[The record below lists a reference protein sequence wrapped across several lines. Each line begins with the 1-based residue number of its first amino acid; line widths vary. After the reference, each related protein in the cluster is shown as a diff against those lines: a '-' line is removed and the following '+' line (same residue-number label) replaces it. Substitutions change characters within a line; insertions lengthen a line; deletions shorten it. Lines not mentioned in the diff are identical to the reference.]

1 MTITTCQSCTRRRTP
16 RAAIPLAVFLAVAGA
31 LVATGTPRWAQGADN
46 FDRHYKRGL
55 TLYQQKDYAG
65 AIAEMSAAYEERQL
79 PRILLNIGQA
89 YRKIG
94 KAREALAFYE
104 RWLKAEPDAPPSIQ
118 TEIKQYI
125 AQTQALLD
133 APIGQEAVE
142 RASEPA
148 PVGWSR
154 ETGQILPEYAAQLRE
169 KERQRPIYKKP
180 WFWAV
185 IGGGVAATIA
195 IGVGVGVAKSRE
207 LPSGIDVLSF

>member
-16 RAAIPLAVFLAVAGA
+16 GAAIPLTVLLAVVFA
-31 LVATGTPRWAQGADN
+31 LAATGTPRGAQADN

-55 TLYQQKDYAG
+55 SLYQQKDYAG

-89 YRKIG
+89 YRKMG
-94 KAREALAFYE
+94 KAREALTFYE
-104 RWLKAEPDAPPSIQ
+104 RWLKAEPDAPPNIQ
-118 TEIKQYI
+118 SEIKSYI
-125 AQTQALLD
+125 TQTQALLD

-148 PVGWSR
+148 PSGWNR
-154 ETGQILPEYAAQLRE
+154 ETGQILPEYAEQLRE
-169 KERQRPIYKKP
+169 QERRRPIYKKP

-207 LPSGIDVLSF
+207 LPSGIDVLTF

>member
-1 MTITTCQSCTRRRTP
+1 MP
-16 RAAIPLAVFLAVAGA
+16 RGA
-31 LVATGTPRWAQGADN
+31 QADN

-55 TLYQQKDYAG
+55 SLYQQKDYPG

-94 KAREALAFYE
+94 KAREALAYYE
-104 RWLKAEPDAPPSIQ
+104 RYLKAEPDAPPNIQ

-142 RASEPA
+142 RASEP
-148 PVGWSR
+148 PPTGWNR

-169 KERQRPIYKKP
+169 QERRRPIYKKP

-207 LPSGIDVLSF
+207 LPSGIDVLTF